1 MEDCIFCKIA
11 KGEIPSNKVY
21 EDDMMICFHDLNPQ
35 APVHLLAIP
44 KIHVAKLT
52 DVDEV
57 TAAHIGHVFSKI
69 PEIAEKMNLGKG
81 FRVIANCGEYAGQ
94 TVFHVHFHILGGK
107 PFSPS
112 F

>member
-1 MEDCIFCKIA
+1 MTDCIFCKIA

-21 EDDMMICFHDLNPQ
+21 EDDKMVCFKDLNPQ

-44 KIHVAKLT
+44 KIHTEKLS
-52 DVDEV
+52 DVDEA
-57 TAAHIGHVFSKI
+57 TAGYIGHIFSKI
-69 PEIAEKMNLGKG
+69 PEIAEKMELGKG

-94 TVFHVHFHILGGK
+94 TVFHIHFHILGGK